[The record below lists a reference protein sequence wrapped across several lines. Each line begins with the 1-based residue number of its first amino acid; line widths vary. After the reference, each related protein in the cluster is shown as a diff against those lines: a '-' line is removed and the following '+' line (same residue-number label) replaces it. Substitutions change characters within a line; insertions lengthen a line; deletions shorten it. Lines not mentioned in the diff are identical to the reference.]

1 MFFNKI
7 LDSLKLENLSNK
19 NSDDSKATPHINKP
33 IIEVPKM
40 KHEHIAGKAIKENE
54 IEPTCTN
61 KGSYDEV
68 IYCTDNVCQ
77 KELSRNT
84 VTVPALGHIAE
95 EPVIENRVEPQKS
108 KPGSYEKVVYCKRCN
123 KELNRKKIMIPA
135 LPKTPI
141 ENLKEKLNTD
151 INNDISDFSINGRD
165 TYFIDAAKLIVEN
178 EKGTIGMLQRNFKL
192 GFNRAARIMDQL
204 EEAGIVGPEEGTK
217 PRCVLMTLE
226 QLEEYEQHL
235 DEAPVPKPPNINN
248 ANNTLSEEGALLMH
262 LNILADFS
270 NDGTHLSN
278 IDHAIIYNCTEK
290 EQHRIINHLL
300 TYNSSKTIQLIVFD
314 EDTFSY
320 ANYNSLSQM
329 LTPVVSDSFE
339 ILTII
344 KSLKDET
351 TYRLH
356 EFAKFQ
362 SKDLV
367 SYNSKATDTLPT
379 VIFIISELYLVK
391 TYFED
396 SNDVIQLL
404 LNAKKAGIYL
414 LMFSQ
419 FDIKR
424 FSLGVMQDLI
434 KIYNPQQA
442 YHMVCPAQT
451 DESPTTKPKSI
462 SAIDNMSG
470 QQFEDYCADL
480 LLKNGFFNIR
490 ITQGSGDHGTDI
502 LAEKDDISYAIQCK
516 CYSSNIGNTAVQQA
530 HSGKGFYHKDIAVV
544 LTNQY
549 FTTQAKEEAD
559 TLGVKLWDR
568 SKLEELIGKANN
580 N

>member
-1 MFFNKI
+1 
-7 LDSLKLENLSNK
+7 
-19 NSDDSKATPHINKP
+19 
-33 IIEVPKM
+33 
-40 KHEHIAGKAIKENE
+40 
-54 IEPTCTN
+54 
-61 KGSYDEV
+61 
-68 IYCTDNVCQ
+68 
-77 KELSRNT
+77 
-84 VTVPALGHIAE
+84 
-95 EPVIENRVEPQKS
+95 
-108 KPGSYEKVVYCKRCN
+108 
-123 KELNRKKIMIPA
+123 
-135 LPKTPI
+135 
-141 ENLKEKLNTD
+141 
-151 INNDISDFSINGRD
+151 
-165 TYFIDAAKLIVEN
+165 
-178 EKGTIGMLQRNFKL
+178 
-192 GFNRAARIMDQL
+192 MDQL

-339 ILTII
+339 ISTII

-379 VIFIISELYLVK
+379 VIFIISELYLAK

-470 QQFEDYCADL
+470 RQFEDYCADL

-568 SKLEELIGKANN
+568 SKLEEFIRKSSTI
-580 N
+580 

>member
-19 NSDDSKATPHINKP
+19 NSDDLKATPHINKP
-33 IIEVPKM
+33 IIEVPKL
-40 KHEHIAGKAIKENE
+40 KHEHTAGEPMEENE
-54 IEPTCTN
+54 MKPTCTN

-68 IYCTDNVCQ
+68 IYCTDNACK

-84 VTVPALGHIAE
+84 ITVPALGHVPE
-95 EPVIENRVEPQKS
+95 EPVIENRVEPQKD
-108 KPGSYEKVVYCKRCN
+108 KPGSYDKVIYCKRCN
-123 KELNRKKIMIPA
+123 KELDRKKIMIPA

-151 INNDISDFSINGRD
+151 INNISDYSINCMD
-165 TYFIDAAKLIVEN
+165 AYFLDVAKLFVDQ
-178 EKGTIGMLQRNFKL
+178 EKGSIGTIQRYLKI
-192 GFNRAARIMDQL
+192 GFNRASRIMDQL

-217 PRCVLMTLE
+217 PRHVLMNLE
-226 QLEEYEQHL
+226 QLEEYEEHLL
-235 DEAPVPKPPNINN
+235 DETPLSKPSNITTV
-248 ANNTLSEEGALLMH
+248 NNTLSEEGALLVH

-270 NDGTHLSN
+270 NDGTRLSN

-300 TYNSSKTIQLIVFD
+300 TYNSSKTIQLIVFN

-339 ILTII
+339 ISTII
-344 KSLKDET
+344 KFLKEET

-367 SYNSKATDTLPT
+367 SFNSKATDTLPT

-396 SNDVIQLL
+396 NNDVIQLL

-424 FSLGVMQDLI
+424 FSLGVMQDLV
-434 KIYNPQQA
+434 KICNPQQA
-442 YHMVCPAQT
+442 YHMVCSAQT
-451 DESPTTKPKSI
+451 DELPADKPESI
-462 SAIDNMSG
+462 NAIDNMSG

-480 LLKNGFFNIR
+480 LLKNGFFNIKT
-490 ITQGSGDHGTDI
+490 TQESGDHGTDI

-516 CYSSNIGNTAVQQA
+516 CYSSNIGNAAVQQA
-530 HSGKGFYHKDIAVV
+530 HSGKGFYHRDIAVV

-559 TLGVKLWDR
+559 ALGVKLWDR
-568 SKLEELIGKANN
+568 SKLEEFIRKSSTI
-580 N
+580 

>member
-7 LDSLKLENLSNK
+7 LDSLKSENLSNK

-33 IIEVPKM
+33 IIKVPKM

-68 IYCTDNVCQ
+68 IYCTDNACQ
-77 KELSRNT
+77 KDLSRNT
-84 VTVPALGHIAE
+84 ITVPALGHVTG

-108 KPGSYEKVVYCKRCN
+108 KPGSYDKVTYCKRCN
-123 KELNRKKIMIPA
+123 GELSRKKIMIPA

-151 INNDISDFSINGRD
+151 INDDISNLSINGRD
-165 TYFIDAAKLIVEN
+165 AYFIDAAKLLIEK
-178 EKGTIGMLQRNFKL
+178 EKGSIGTLQRYFKL

-235 DEAPVPKPPNINN
+235 DEAPVPKPHNINN

-320 ANYNSLSQM
+320 VNYNSLSQM

-339 ILTII
+339 ISTII

-451 DESPTTKPKSI
+451 DESPTTKPESI

-490 ITQGSGDHGTDI
+490 ITQESGDHGTDI

-568 SKLEELIGKANN
+568 SKLEEFIKKSSTI
-580 N
+580 

>member
-33 IIEVPKM
+33 IIEVLKM

-123 KELNRKKIMIPA
+123 KELNRKKIMIHA

-141 ENLKEKLNTD
+141 ENLKEKLNTN

-235 DEAPVPKPPNINN
+235 DEAPVPKPHNINN
-248 ANNTLSEEGALLMH
+248 VNNTLSEEGALLMH

-320 ANYNSLSQM
+320 VNYNSLSQM

-339 ILTII
+339 ISTII

-451 DESPTTKPKSI
+451 DESPTTKPESI

-490 ITQGSGDHGTDI
+490 ITQESGDHGTDI

-516 CYSSNIGNTAVQQA
+516 CYSSNIGNAAVQQA

-568 SKLEELIGKANN
+568 NKLEELIGKANN